1 MREPPPCIS
10 PHRGRPRLLVLPSA
24 VLAVFLGS
32 GAARADA
39 APAPEAAVQ
48 PTLTSDENASPK
60 RALPAYG
67 GRAPA
72 PTSVGDVLVWIPR
85 ALLFPAYV
93 VTDFVVRRPLGALTR
108 VIEGLPTP
116 DTAASEFSFGTGKRS
131 GLVPTAHFDTDFRPS
146 AGVYFFYDRFVI
158 SDNGLRVQ
166 AAFGG
171 TDWLHLTVG
180 DRLALSPR
188 SSVELR
194 VDTAHRS
201 DFTFNG
207 TGARSLAAD
216 RGRYGS
222 DYVEGSLSFTT
233 TLPRGFEAKT
243 RADLATVQFR
253 DVTCCHEPSVVVLA
267 QAGRY
272 ALPASFDAGYTA
284 LRAGG
289 ELTYDSRP
297 MGAGYKSGVRLRGN
311 ATYGSDLRAPGASG
325 WIRYGG
331 SARGFLDLF
340 GHGRVLSLQGTVLFA
355 DPLGDRDVPFTELVP
370 LGGSGPMSGFHEGRL
385 LGRSA
390 AALALEYRYP
400 IWAFLDTS
408 LQLSVG
414 NVFDAHLADFSAQDL
429 RLAFAVGV
437 QTVGV
442 STQSLSLLFGGGTET
457 FAQGGHLGE
466 LRLALGLKQGF

>member
-1 MREPPPCIS
+1 MHEPPPCIS
-10 PHRGRPRLLVLPSA
+10 PHRGRSRFLVLPSA

-39 APAPEAAVQ
+39 APAPEVALQ
-48 PTLTSDENASPK
+48 PTLTSGAHASPK

-85 ALLFPAYV
+85 VLLFPAYV

-108 VIEGLPTP
+108 IIEGVPTP
-116 DTAASEFSFGTGKRS
+116 EISASEFGFGTGQRS

-146 AGVYFFYDRFVI
+146 VGVYFFYDRFVV
-158 SDNGLRVQ
+158 SDSGLRVQ

-171 TDWLHLTVG
+171 TDWLHLTVS
-180 DRLALSPR
+180 DSLTLSPR
-188 SSVELR
+188 SSAELR

-207 TGARSLAAD
+207 TGARSRAGD

-222 DYVEGSLSFTT
+222 DYVEGSLSFDT
-233 TLPRGFEAKT
+233 TLPHGFEVKSHV
-243 RADLATVQFR
+243 DLATVQFR
-253 DVTCCHEPSVVVLA
+253 DVTCCHEPSVVALA
-267 QAGRY
+267 KAGRY
-272 ALPASFDAGYTA
+272 ALPASFDAGYTGF
-284 LRAGG
+284 RAGG
-289 ELTYDSRP
+289 QLIHDSRAK
-297 MGAGYKSGVRLRGN
+297 GAGRSSGVRLQAN
-311 ATYGSDLRAPGASG
+311 AAYGSDLRAPGASG

-331 SARGFLDLF
+331 SARGFLDLS
-340 GHGRVLSLQGTVLFA
+340 GHGRALSLEGTVLFA
-355 DPLGDRDVPFTELVP
+355 DPLGEREVPFTELVR

-414 NVFDAHLADFSAQDL
+414 NVFDAHLADLSARDL
-429 RLAFAVGV
+429 RLAFAVGIH
-437 QTVGV
+437 TVGV
-442 STQSLSLLFGGGTET
+442 AAQSFSLLFGGGTET

-466 LRLALGLKQGF
+466 LRLSLGLKQGF